1 MKEKKTKFSVGDLI
15 VVRNEVGIVSEIL
28 RPGIKIKWMS
38 DNNIVAWSFT
48 SAVDSINSG
57 FAKHYP
63 VKSSS

>member
-15 VVRNEVGIVSEIL
+15 VVRDEVGIVSEIL

-38 DNNIVAWSFT
+38 DKCIAAWSFH
-48 SAVDSINSG
+48 SAIDYINSG
-57 FAKHYP
+57 FAKHYS